1 MDKYVIVFASLSRI
15 LLCSQP
21 PRSWM
26 EQSKVKITVVVGHEE
41 KLVSG
46 LTKRTTCEDVTRAL
60 LQESAR
66 SPQRPAKPSAGPH
79 GAYCIVERWRG
90 MDRVLPPKTK
100 LLRLWAAWASEQEN
114 VHFSLHRAGR
124 HQGVGSSAP
133 RTAEAKVV
141 KSKEGQQQQ
150 QQQRQQ
156 WSGHAEDGEADGGL
170 QEKQR
175 RMVRKAFRKLAR
187 MNRKRTQAAA
197 IDREP
202 SPVQRLETLVRVVLS
217 QDQTIREQEER
228 IRAMDEEIER
238 HEAKI
243 HMDRCEREGANYVQD
258 AYLRG
263 VETEQA
269 GRLAQGGSEGVGEA
283 SPCERAVK
291 FEAIA
296 HLQDQLLYYEELAAR
311 LHLEI
316 LEEQGGGAQIK
327 DCDNVA
333 GAEPAWPHETSALT
347 SDEQR
352 TTTHSA
358 ADRCRAKADLL
369 AGAEL
374 TDSLLEESV
383 KKSGVIQAEMSSVE
397 RDLYRCQ
404 ATLQCR
410 ARECDYLSSLL
421 STMHVQEKEELSI
434 IDASEEHSAAQA
446 HVATQSF
453 AGELFTASPCLS
465 IETKGE
471 VNDNDSDTGLSS
483 MHSQDSDTVLYMES
497 LV

>member
-1 MDKYVIVFASLSRI
+1 
-15 LLCSQP
+15 
-21 PRSWM
+21 M

-60 LQESAR
+60 LRESAR
-66 SPQRPAKPSAGPH
+66 TPQRPAKPSGGPH

-100 LLRLWAAWASEQEN
+100 LLRLWTAWASEQEN
-114 VHFSLHRAGR
+114 VHFSLRRAGR

-150 QQQRQQ
+150 QQQRQ
-156 WSGHAEDGEADGGL
+156 SGHAEDGEADSGL

-197 IDREP
+197 ADREP

-217 QDQTIREQEER
+217 QDQTIREQEEC

-238 HEAKI
+238 REAKI

-263 VETEQA
+263 VETEQT
-269 GRLAQGGSEGVGEA
+269 GRLSQGGSEGVGEA
-283 SPCERAVK
+283 SSREQAVK
-291 FEAIA
+291 CEAIA

-316 LEEQGGGAQIK
+316 LEEQGGGARIK
-327 DCDNVA
+327 GCDNVA
-333 GAEPAWPHETSALT
+333 CAEPARPHETAALT
-347 SDEQR
+347 SDGQS
-352 TTTHSA
+352 TTTHGA

-369 AGAEL
+369 TGAEL

-383 KKSGVIQAEMSSVE
+383 KRSGVIQAEMSSVQ
-397 RDLYRCQ
+397 RDLHRCQ

-410 ARECDYLSSLL
+410 ARECDHLSSLL

-434 IDASEEHSAAQA
+434 VDARDEHSAAQA
-446 HVATQSF
+446 HVATPNF
-453 AGELFTASPCLS
+453 AGDLFTASPCLS

-471 VNDNDSDTGLSS
+471 ANDNDSDTGLSS